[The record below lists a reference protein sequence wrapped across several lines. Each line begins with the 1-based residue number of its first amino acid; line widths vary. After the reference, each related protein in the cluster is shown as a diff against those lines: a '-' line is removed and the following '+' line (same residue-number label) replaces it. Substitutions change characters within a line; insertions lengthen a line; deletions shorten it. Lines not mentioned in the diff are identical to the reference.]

1 MFAASIRFGMAAS
14 SFSAPAMAGFAA
26 AATSAP
32 ATGETKTPLST
43 WVLHVAGVALA
54 NIVAPL
60 HLLQITYEHELLK
73 LELSTQIQT

>member
-1 MFAASIRFGMAAS
+1 MRVMR
-14 SFSAPAMAGFAA
+14 
-26 AATSAP
+26 
-32 ATGETKTPLST
+32 
-43 WVLHVAGVALA
+43 VAGVVALA

>member
-1 MFAASIRFGMAAS
+1 
-14 SFSAPAMAGFAA
+14 MAGFAM

-43 WVLHVAGVALA
+43 RVLHVAGVVALA

-73 LELSTQIQT
+73 LEPESHQ